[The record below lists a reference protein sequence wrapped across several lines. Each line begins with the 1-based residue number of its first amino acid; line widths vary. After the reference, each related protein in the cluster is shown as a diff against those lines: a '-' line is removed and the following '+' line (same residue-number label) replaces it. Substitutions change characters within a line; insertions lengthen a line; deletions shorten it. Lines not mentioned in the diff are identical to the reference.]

1 MYRARSKIELTAGR
15 DDSVANDDLL
25 KGKKILIVDDEM
37 DVLESLEDLLDEC
50 DTETASTF
58 EDAKTL
64 LEQNPY
70 DVAILD
76 IMGVNGLDLLD
87 VATEKKIPAVMLTA
101 RGLNPDN
108 LVESIQRGAKA
119 CVPKEKMAEID
130 IYLREVFIAKNEGM
144 EKSGDW
150 FARLG
155 SLFEKR
161 FGVGW
166 RDRDKEFWEDFD
178 KNYNVSDKKLKK
190 IKHWVG

>member
-1 MYRARSKIELTAGR
+1 MA
-15 DDSVANDDLL
+15 DDHLME
-25 KGKKILIVDDEM
+25 GKKILIVDDEI
-37 DVLESLEDLLDEC
+37 DVLELLEELLDEC

-76 IMGVNGLDLLD
+76 IMGVKGLDLLE
-87 VATEKKIPAVMLTA
+87 VATEKKIPALMLTA

-108 LVESIQRGAKA
+108 LMESIQRGAKA

-130 IYLREVFIAKNEGM
+130 TYLREIFVAKNEGE

-155 SLFEKR
+155 SFFEKR

-166 RDRDKEFWEDFD
+166 RNRDKEFWDDFD
-178 KNYNVSDKKLKK
+178 KNYKVSDEELKK

>member
-1 MYRARSKIELTAGR
+1 
-15 DDSVANDDLL
+15 VANDDVL
-25 KGKKILIVDDEM
+25 KGKKILIVDDES
-37 DVLESLEDLLDEC
+37 DVQELLEELLDEC

-58 EDAKTL
+58 EDAKSL

-87 VATEKKIPAVMLTA
+87 VATEKKIPALMLTA

-108 LVESIQRGAKA
+108 LIESIQRGAKA

-130 IYLREVFIAKNEGM
+130 IYLREIFIAKDEGV
-144 EKSGDW
+144 EKSGNW

-155 SLFEKR
+155 SFFEKR

-166 RDRDKEFWEDFD
+166 KDRDIEFWDDFD
-178 KNYNVSDKKLKK
+178 KNYTVSNEELKK

>member
-1 MYRARSKIELTAGR
+1 M
-15 DDSVANDDLL
+15 ANDDVL
-25 KGKKILIVDDEM
+25 KGKKILIVDDEL
-37 DVLESLEDLLDEC
+37 DVLELLEDLLDEC

-58 EDAKTL
+58 EDAKSL
-64 LEQNPY
+64 LEQNSY

-76 IMGVNGLDLLD
+76 IMGVNGLKLLD
-87 VATEKKIPAVMLTA
+87 IATEKKISALMLTA

-108 LVESIQRGAKA
+108 LKESIQRGAKA

-130 IYLREVFIAKNEGM
+130 IYLREIFVAKNEG
-144 EKSGDW
+144 EAKSGDW

-155 SLFEKR
+155 SFFEKR

-166 RDRDKEFWEDFD
+166 RNRDKEFWDEFD
-178 KNYNVSDKKLKK
+178 KNYKVSDEELKK